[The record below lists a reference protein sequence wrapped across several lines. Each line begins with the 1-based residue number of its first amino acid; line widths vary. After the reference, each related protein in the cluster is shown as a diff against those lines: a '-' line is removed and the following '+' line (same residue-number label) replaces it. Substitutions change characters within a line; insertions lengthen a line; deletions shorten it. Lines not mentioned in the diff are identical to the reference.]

1 LTGPKLGYSHGL
13 EMTAE
18 ISIARNAST
27 GLWWRW
33 LSQPASARL
42 PID

>member
-1 LTGPKLGYSHGL
+1 
-13 EMTAE
+13 MTAE
-18 ISIARNAST
+18 IRIARNAST

-33 LSQPASARL
+33 LSPPAARL